1 MTVINSG
8 LFVSLTELLYAA
20 NELDELDLDVL
31 VDQILLLRAQRKS
44 SVLSEDETR
53 LLLQIN
59 QGVPEEMHQQ
69 YRSLVVKRD
78 AETLTDDEYK
88 TLLALSDRIEVLAAS
103 RAGALVQLA
112 NLRQIPLIQL
122 MDNLGIQTPSYV

>member
-1 MTVINSG
+1 
-8 LFVSLTELLYAA
+8 VSLTELLHAA

-31 VDQILLLRAQRKS
+31 VDQVLLLRAQRKS

-59 QGVPEEMHQQ
+59 EGIPEEMHRQ

-78 AETLTDDEYK
+78 AETLTDDEYE
-88 TLLALSDRIEVLAAS
+88 TLLALSDRIEVMAAA
-103 RAGALVQLA
+103 RAESLVKLA
-112 NLRQIPLIQL
+112 NLRQIPLMQL

>member
-1 MTVINSG
+1 M
-8 LFVSLTELLYAA
+8 SLTELLHAA

-31 VDQILLLRAQRKS
+31 VDQVLLLRAQRKS

-59 QGVPEEMHQQ
+59 EGIPEEMHRQ

-78 AETLTDDEYK
+78 AESLTDNEYE
-88 TLLALSDRIEVLAAS
+88 TLLALSDRIEVMAAA
-103 RAGALVQLA
+103 RAESLVKLA
-112 NLRQIPLIQL
+112 NLRQIPLMQL
-122 MDNLGIQTPSYV
+122 MDDLGIQTPSYV

>member
-1 MTVINSG
+1 
-8 LFVSLTELLYAA
+8 VSLTELLHAA

-78 AETLTDDEYK
+78 AETLTDDEYE
-88 TLLALSDRIEVLAAS
+88 TLSALSDRIEVLAAA

-112 NLRQIPLIQL
+112 NLRQIPLMQL

>member
-88 TLLALSDRIEVLAAS
+88 IGLTH
-103 RAGALVQLA
+103 
-112 NLRQIPLIQL
+112 
-122 MDNLGIQTPSYV
+122 

>member
-1 MTVINSG
+1 
-8 LFVSLTELLYAA
+8 VSLNELLHAA

-78 AETLTDDEYK
+78 AETLTDDEYE
-88 TLLALSDRIEVLAAS
+88 TLSALSDRIEVLAAA

-112 NLRQIPLIQL
+112 NLRQIPLMQL

>member
-1 MTVINSG
+1 M
-8 LFVSLTELLYAA
+8 SLTELLHAA

-31 VDQILLLRAQRKS
+31 VDQVLLLRAQRKS

-59 QGVPEEMHQQ
+59 EGIPEEMHRQ
-69 YRSLVVKRD
+69 YQLLVVKRD

-88 TLLALSDRIEVLAAS
+88 TLLALSDRIEVMAAA
-103 RAGALVQLA
+103 RAGSLVKLA
-112 NLRQIPLIQL
+112 NLRQIPLMQL

>member
-1 MTVINSG
+1 
-8 LFVSLTELLYAA
+8 VSLTELLHAA

-31 VDQILLLRAQRKS
+31 VDQVLLLRAQRKS

-59 QGVPEEMHQQ
+59 EGIPEEMHRQ

-78 AETLTDDEYK
+78 AESLTDNEYE
-88 TLLALSDRIEVLAAS
+88 TLLALSDRIEVMAAA
-103 RAGALVQLA
+103 RAESLVKLA
-112 NLRQIPLIQL
+112 NLRQIPLMQL
-122 MDNLGIQTPSYV
+122 MDDLGIQTPSYV

>member
-1 MTVINSG
+1 M
-8 LFVSLTELLYAA
+8 SLTELLHAA

-78 AETLTDDEYK
+78 AETLTDDEYE
-88 TLLALSDRIEVLAAS
+88 TLSALSDRIEVLAAA

-112 NLRQIPLIQL
+112 NLRQIPLMQL

>member
-1 MTVINSG
+1 M
-8 LFVSLTELLYAA
+8 SLTELLHAA

-31 VDQILLLRAQRKS
+31 VDQVLLLRAQRKS

-59 QGVPEEMHQQ
+59 EGIPEEMHRQ

-78 AETLTDDEYK
+78 AETLTDDEYE
-88 TLLALSDRIEVLAAS
+88 TLLALSDRIEVMAAA
-103 RAGALVQLA
+103 RAESLVKLA
-112 NLRQIPLIQL
+112 NLRQISLMQL
-122 MDNLGIQTPSYV
+122 MDDLGIQTPSYV